1 MRIILGVFMALLLMH
16 VAQATE
22 LTFNTQDFAPFNY
35 AIDGV
40 VSGPVAELIRNVC
53 DEMQITCSFRL
64 LAWTRAQE
72 EVRLGK
78 AHGMFVIGWNA
89 ARAKWLHFTPPI
101 LYTEYGFFV
110 RDDNTLRFKDVNDV
124 KGYRVGVY
132 GPSNTSKS
140 LENIKAQVQDLT
152 IDMRPNDEA
161 GFKKLSVGR
170 IDAVFSNRDVG
181 YALIAKLKLNNIR
194 YAGMQRRL
202 KYYIGFSQ
210 THTDKKLVD
219 QFNATLVDFYR
230 RGVAQAILK
239 TYNMEPVA
247 LNEMEGTAS
256 GNK

>member
-1 MRIILGVFMALLLMH
+1 MRILFGVMVVLVLTNA
-16 VAQATE
+16 AQAVE
-22 LTFNTQDFAPFNY
+22 LKIHTQDFAPFTY

-40 VSGPVAELIRNVC
+40 VSGPAAELIRKIC
-53 DEMQITCSFRL
+53 DEMQITCSFNL
-64 LAWTRAQE
+64 LAWKRAQE

-89 ARAKWLHFTPPI
+89 ARAEWLHFTPPI

-110 RDDNTLRFKDVNDV
+110 RNDNPLQFKDVNDV
-124 KGYRVGVY
+124 KGYRVGVF

-140 LENIKAQVQDLT
+140 LENIKAQVEDLT

-181 YALIAKLKLNNIR
+181 HALIAKLKLTNIR
-194 YAGMQRRL
+194 YAGIQRRL

-210 THTDKKLVD
+210 AHTDKKLVD
-219 QFNATLVDFYR
+219 QFNATLVDLYR

-239 TYNMEPVA
+239 TYNMEPVT
-247 LNEMEGTAS
+247 LNDMEGATS

>member
-1 MRIILGVFMALLLMH
+1 MKIAC
-16 VAQATE
+16 T
-22 LTFNTQDFAPFNY
+22 
-35 AIDGV
+35 
-40 VSGPVAELIRNVC
+40 
-53 DEMQITCSFRL
+53 FRL
-64 LAWTRAQE
+64 LAWKRAQE
-72 EVRLGK
+72 EVKLGK

-89 ARAKWLHFTPPI
+89 ARADWLHFTPPI

-110 RDDNTLRFKDVNDV
+110 RDSNPLQFNDVTDV

-140 LENIKAQVQDLT
+140 LEKIKAEIQDLT

-181 YALIAKLKLNNIR
+181 HALIAKLKLQNIR

-210 THTDKKLVD
+210 QHTDKKLVD
-219 QFNATLVDFYR
+219 QFNQTLLNMYR
-230 RGVAQAILK
+230 RGVAQDILE
-239 TYNMEPVA
+239 THNMEPVA
-247 LNEMEGTAS
+247 VKETEGAAS
-256 GNK
+256 GNP